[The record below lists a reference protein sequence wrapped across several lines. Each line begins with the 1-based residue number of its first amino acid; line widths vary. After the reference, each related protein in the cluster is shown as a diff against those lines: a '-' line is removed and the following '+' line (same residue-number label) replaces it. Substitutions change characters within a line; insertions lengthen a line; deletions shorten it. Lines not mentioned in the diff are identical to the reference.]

1 MDIIKKIMDEQM
13 GFIVDDNQLLQIIA
27 LDPNYE
33 VLIRANLYRKVVPAS
48 KVVLE
53 VKKINDEKHNHVRDI
68 SIGFTRIG

>member
-27 LDPNYE
+27 IDPNYE

-48 KVVLE
+48 QVVIA

-68 SIGFTRIG
+68 SIGFTKIG